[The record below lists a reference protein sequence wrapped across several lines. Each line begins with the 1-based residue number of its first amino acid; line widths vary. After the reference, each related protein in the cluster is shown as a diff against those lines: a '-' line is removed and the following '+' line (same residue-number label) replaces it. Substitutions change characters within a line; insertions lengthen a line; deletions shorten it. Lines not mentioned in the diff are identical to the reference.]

1 MRKLLLD
8 SSFSEVSRID
18 FSTKKITITLSHA
31 WNKLGIGGP
40 ALPGYNP
47 DRPGQDNPHIPDL
60 GDQCAQVELLAV
72 DECKTGVLELTDEE
86 IIDMCRK
93 NQPQTMKT
101 GDEECAAAV
110 VEISHTQAVK
120 CFSTCLQW
128 FEQ

>member
-40 ALPGYNP
+40 ALPGSNP

-60 GDQCAQVELLAV
+60 GDQCAQLELLAV
-72 DECKTGVLELTDEE
+72 DEGKIGVLELTDEE
-86 IIDMCRK
+86 IIDMVQEKSAPDNEDWR
-93 NQPQTMKT
+93 
-101 GDEECAAAV
+101 
-110 VEISHTQAVK
+110 
-120 CFSTCLQW
+120 
-128 FEQ
+128 